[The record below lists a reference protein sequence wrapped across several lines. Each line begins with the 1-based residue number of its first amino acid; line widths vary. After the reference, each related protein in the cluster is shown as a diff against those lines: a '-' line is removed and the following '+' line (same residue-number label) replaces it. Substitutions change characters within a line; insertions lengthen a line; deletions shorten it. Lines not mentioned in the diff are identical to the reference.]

1 VLYHLIG
8 TSFLNADLD
17 DPFTYMP
24 GNFSHTERI
33 ALVDGRGNVR
43 VYFDGLS
50 EKSWRPRRYANR
62 GG

>member
-1 VLYHLIG
+1 LIG

-33 ALVDGRGNVR
+33 ALVDGRGNVCA
-43 VYFDGLS
+43 YFDGLS
-50 EKSWRPRRYANR
+50 ESVAGAVVTQIGRLRQ
-62 GG
+62 